1 MTRYL
6 FTMQC
11 EDQPGI
17 VRACADIIADLKGN
31 IVENDQYTDS
41 ETGVFY
47 MRTTFDCPES
57 EASILNALNGATAQ
71 FDPVI
76 EFRPAERKRRVL
88 LMVSKQDHCLLDLLY
103 RWRIGE
109 LPVEI
114 PIIVSNHET
123 CRPIAEDYGIPYECI
138 PVTPET
144 KPEAEARLE
153 ALIAELD
160 IDFVVMARY
169 MQILSTE
176 LCERLRGRVINIHH
190 SFLPGFKG
198 AKPYH
203 QAAERGVKLIGA
215 TAHFATPDLDEGP
228 IIEQDVMRVT
238 HAQTG
243 NDLVSL
249 GRDIERTVLSRAV
262 KLHAEDRV
270 MLAGHKTVVFTR

>member
-1 MTRYL
+1 
-6 FTMQC
+6 
-11 EDQPGI
+11 
-17 VRACADIIADLKGN
+17 
-31 IVENDQYTDS
+31 
-41 ETGVFY
+41 
-47 MRTTFDCPES
+47 
-57 EASILNALNGATAQ
+57 
-71 FDPVI
+71 
-76 EFRPAERKRRVL
+76 

-123 CRPIAEDYGIPYECI
+123 CRPIAEDYGIPFEHI

-153 ALIAELD
+153 ALIEELD

-169 MQILSTE
+169 MQILSTA

-249 GRDIERTVLSRAV
+249 GRDVERTVLSRAV

-270 MLAGHKTVVFTR
+270 MLAGHKTVVFAR

>member
-57 EASILNALNGATAQ
+57 EASILDALRGATAQ

-103 RWRIGE
+103 RWKIGE

-114 PIIVSNHET
+114 PMIVSNHET
-123 CRPIAEDYGIPYECI
+123 CRPIAEDYGIPYEHI

-153 ALIAELD
+153 ALIEELD

-169 MQILSTE
+169 MQILSTA